1 MAELTA
7 TPNTQS
13 PQEQNPQNSGQDF
26 SGEKMNSPEG
36 LLLPIPAPTR
46 AMRLWQVGIVTV
58 LLLFVGILAF
68 RLWDTNTTE
77 QRAGGF
83 APDFTFTTFEGETIS
98 LADLQGKGVVVNFWA
113 SWCDPCREEATLLE
127 QAWRREQGNGIIFI
141 GLDYLDQEPAAKA
154 YLEEFDVTYPNG
166 PDLQSRAARRYGIKG
181 VPETYFITPEG
192 QIVQTVIGPV
202 TNPTQLDSFLD
213 MIRP

>member
-1 MAELTA
+1 MAELTV
-7 TPNTQS
+7 TPNARS
-13 PQEQNPQNSGQDF
+13 PQEQNPQTSSHNS
-26 SGEKMNSPEG
+26 SGEQMNHPDSS
-36 LLLPIPAPTR
+36 LAPIPAPTR

-58 LLLFVGILAF
+58 LLLFVGILAY

-113 SWCDPCREEATLLE
+113 SWCDPCREEAALLE
-127 QAWRREQGNGIIFI
+127 QAWRREQENGIVFI

-154 YLEEFDVTYPNG
+154 YLEEFDVSYPNG

-192 QIVQTVIGPV
+192 KIVQTVIGPV
-202 TNPTQLDSFLD
+202 TNPAQLDSFLD